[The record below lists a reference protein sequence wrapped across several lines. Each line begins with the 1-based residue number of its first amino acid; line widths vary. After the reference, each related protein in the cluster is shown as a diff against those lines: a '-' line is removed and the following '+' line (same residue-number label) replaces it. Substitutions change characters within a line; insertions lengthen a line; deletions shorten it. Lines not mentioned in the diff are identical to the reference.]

1 MAQEELLAL
10 QKKLHKV
17 TLPNFDGDVR
27 IKHFGSVDYGFHRWG
42 SKVAGPGLWVVSR
55 EEGKESPRMA

>member
-10 QKKLHKV
+10 QSKLHKV

-27 IKHFGSVDYGFHRWG
+27 IKHFGRVDYEFHRWD
-42 SKVAGPGLWVVSR
+42 STVAGQGLWVVSR
-55 EEGKESPRMA
+55 EEG